1 MLTPD
6 VVKAEELQVS
16 LYAIVCPSCQ
26 NKLKYQTYTYYED
39 YIVSSCANSSRDHT
53 HTDEVFET
61 GYVCTTFGCE
71 AEGFYL
77 NKTITVMETVCKFY
91 L

>member
-6 VVKAEELQVS
+6 VVKA
-16 LYAIVCPSCQ
+16 
-26 NKLKYQTYTYYED
+26 
-39 YIVSSCANSSRDHT
+39 
-53 HTDEVFET
+53 DEVFET